1 LRDNSRSAGSV
12 QDEVPTVD
20 ATLVIILLPAT
31 LDLSAGRETRA
42 EGDTSERGGKAR
54 RWLRPWR

>member
-1 LRDNSRSAGSV
+1 
-12 QDEVPTVD
+12 VPTVD

-31 LDLSAGRETRA
+31 LDLPAGRETRA
-42 EGDTSERGGKAR
+42 EGDTSERGRKAR

>member
-1 LRDNSRSAGSV
+1 
-12 QDEVPTVD
+12 VPTAA

-31 LDLSAGRETRA
+31 LDRPAGRETRA
-42 EGDTSERGGKAR
+42 EGDTSGRDRQAR